1 MWHAQTLIDMQSP
14 LVKFELADVSGV
26 AAEG

>member
-14 LVKFELADVSGV
+14 LVKFELADVSRV
-26 AAEG
+26 VAEG